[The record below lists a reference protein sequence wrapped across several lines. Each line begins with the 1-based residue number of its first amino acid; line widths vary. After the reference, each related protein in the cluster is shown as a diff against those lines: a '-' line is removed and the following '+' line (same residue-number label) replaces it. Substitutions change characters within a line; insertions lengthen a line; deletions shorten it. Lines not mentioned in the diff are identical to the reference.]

1 MGEVAGPCHR
11 PARRRDRTRIRH
23 GRDGGRGRFRR
34 CVPGEPSPPARRART
49 VARGMRTRDLVS
61 LGSDLVMG
69 RTLCGRL
76 RTHSGRIRILTTQR
90 GLGSLERP
98 PQVIWQSTR
107 RVAGKRVLVVDD
119 DPDIRELLF
128 TALED
133 EGFEVVPAGDG
144 REALAIIRTFRPDV
158 IVLDLM
164 MPVIDGWQFAS
175 ELRIRD
181 EGDEDIP
188 IVLLSAARDLRAHA
202 ESLSAAE
209 IIEKPFDLA
218 DLLPK
223 IARVASAA

>member
-1 MGEVAGPCHR
+1 
-11 PARRRDRTRIRH
+11 
-23 GRDGGRGRFRR
+23 
-34 CVPGEPSPPARRART
+34 
-49 VARGMRTRDLVS
+49 
-61 LGSDLVMG
+61 
-69 RTLCGRL
+69 
-76 RTHSGRIRILTTQR
+76 
-90 GLGSLERP
+90 
-98 PQVIWQSTR
+98 
-107 RVAGKRVLVVDD
+107 VLVVDD

-133 EGFEVVPAGDG
+133 EGFEVVPAGNG

-164 MPVIDGWQFAS
+164 MPVMDGWQFAS

-181 EGDEDIP
+181 EGAEDIP
-188 IVLLSAARDLRAHA
+188 TVLLSAARDLRAHA
-202 ESLSAAE
+202 EAMSAAE